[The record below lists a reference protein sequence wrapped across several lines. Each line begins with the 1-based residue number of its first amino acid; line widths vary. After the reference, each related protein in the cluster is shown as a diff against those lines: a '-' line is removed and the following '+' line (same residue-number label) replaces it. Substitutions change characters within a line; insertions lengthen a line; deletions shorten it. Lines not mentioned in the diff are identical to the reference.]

1 MKVGVE
7 EAVGALNGL
16 IGDYLHRTENALA
29 TELTLVSREGEP
41 LAPAGLALP
50 TRRVALYVHGLM
62 ATESCFWSWGGSHCD
77 ALQERCGLSPLF
89 VRYNSGR
96 HISENGRALDA
107 LLTTLVTHHALD
119 ELVVVGHSMGGLVL
133 RSAMHFGAGFP
144 EGLSPAPPPV
154 GASPPGPPSR
164 DAARG
169 APTPLAGFPEAPA
182 AWLPLV
188 QRAFYLG
195 SPHLGAPLERVGNA
209 VTWALKKTGVA
220 LSEPITELVADV
232 LALRSR
238 GIKDLRYGNL
248 RDEDWHGR
256 DLDALLRNGRH
267 PVPLLPSIR
276 HHLVAGVLPEDPRL
290 AALLGDSLVT
300 PKSALGRAE
309 ARDRSPAFPQEHV
322 RIFPKLSH
330 MDLLASPDVTEVLVA
345 WLMEAP

>member
-144 EGLSPAPPPV
+144 EAPAP
-154 GASPPGPPSR
+154 
-164 DAARG
+164 
-169 APTPLAGFPEAPA
+169 
-182 AWLPLV
+182 WLPLV

>member
-16 IGDYLHRTENALA
+16 LGDYLHRTDNALA

-41 LAPAGLALP
+41 LAPVGLALP
-50 TRRVALYVHGLM
+50 TPRVALYVHGLM

-77 ALQERCGLSPLF
+77 ALQKWCGLSPLF
-89 VRYNSGR
+89 IRYNSGR

-107 LLTTLVTHHALD
+107 LLSALVTHNRIE
-119 ELVVVGHSMGGLVL
+119 ELVLVGHSMGGLVL
-133 RSAMHFGAGFP
+133 RSAMHFAAFP
-144 EGLSPAPPPV
+144 EGLSP
-154 GASPPGPPSR
+154 
-164 DAARG
+164 
-169 APTPLAGFPEAPA
+169 
-182 AWLPLV
+182 WLPLV

-209 VTWALKKTGVA
+209 LTWALKKTGAA

-248 RDEDWHGR
+248 RDEDWQGR

-300 PKSALGRAE
+300 PKSALGRA
-309 ARDRSPAFPQEHV
+309 DPHDKSPAFPQEHV

-330 MDLLASPDVTEVLVA
+330 MDLLGSPEVTEVLVA

>member
-1 MKVGVE
+1 
-7 EAVGALNGL
+7 
-16 IGDYLHRTENALA
+16 
-29 TELTLVSREGEP
+29 
-41 LAPAGLALP
+41 
-50 TRRVALYVHGLM
+50 
-62 ATESCFWSWGGSHCD
+62 
-77 ALQERCGLSPLF
+77 
-89 VRYNSGR
+89 
-96 HISENGRALDA
+96 
-107 LLTTLVTHHALD
+107 
-119 ELVVVGHSMGGLVL
+119 
-133 RSAMHFGAGFP
+133 
-144 EGLSPAPPPV
+144 
-154 GASPPGPPSR
+154 
-164 DAARG
+164 
-169 APTPLAGFPEAPA
+169 
-182 AWLPLV
+182 V